1 MGRNV
6 GRYFFG
12 QVMSPHHSDQLSQRS
27 QAPEVTICVQY
38 SKVAVSDSVSK
49 GRYFF
54 GQVMSPHH
62 SDQMSQ
68 RSQVPGIAL

>member
-49 GRYFF
+49 GRY
-54 GQVMSPHH
+54 
-62 SDQMSQ
+62 
-68 RSQVPGIAL
+68 